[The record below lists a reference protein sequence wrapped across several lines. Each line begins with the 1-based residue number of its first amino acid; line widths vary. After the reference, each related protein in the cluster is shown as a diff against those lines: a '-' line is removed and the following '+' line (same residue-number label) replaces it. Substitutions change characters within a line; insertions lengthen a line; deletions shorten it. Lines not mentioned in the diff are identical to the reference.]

1 MVEIKINGK
10 PFSAKTL
17 EESFMFAAAEQLRQ
31 KLGAIR
37 HPETGEFPTI
47 VITGTSLADF
57 KIQLEG
63 SPELLAI
70 AQARLAGES
79 TKSEANT
86 VNEGMENM
94 SKQEP
99 PTVFLSFAFEDHDLA
114 ERIANALMS
123 QGIDTWWAGW
133 CISAGD
139 SIRQKIDEG
148 LSSCTHFIV
157 LLTPASV
164 DKPWVRQEMDAGL
177 MRKLNSATKFIALRS
192 GLAASAL
199 PPLLQGSLSP
209 EVDATSFDVKQLI
222 NDIHGISKKPALGP
236 APAIVR
242 QAKDMQTGYSAAA
255 STLAKYFVEITD
267 FGRKFEPF
275 AKVEDIS
282 AATELSNDDIVDAAH
297 ELSGL
302 LTVHQFGN
310 IYPEE
315 ELFVRFD
322 KFWKPWDPAADA
334 LTIATHLNN
343 DETFPTHPEEIA
355 RVLGWESRR
364 LNPALAFLCQRKLVD
379 ERRMLDTGPWLVSSI
394 RKTDATRRFV
404 KSRQ

>member
-1 MVEIKINGK
+1 M
-10 PFSAKTL
+10 
-17 EESFMFAAAEQLRQ
+17 
-31 KLGAIR
+31 
-37 HPETGEFPTI
+37 
-47 VITGTSLADF
+47 
-57 KIQLEG
+57 
-63 SPELLAI
+63 
-70 AQARLAGES
+70 
-79 TKSEANT
+79 
-86 VNEGMENM
+86 
-94 SKQEP
+94 
-99 PTVFLSFAFEDHDLA
+99 
-114 ERIANALMS
+114 
-123 QGIDTWWAGW
+123 
-133 CISAGD
+133 
-139 SIRQKIDEG
+139 
-148 LSSCTHFIV
+148 

-177 MRKLNSATKFIALRS
+177 IRKLSSGAKFIALRS
-192 GLAASAL
+192 GLSPSAL

-209 EVDATSFDVKQLI
+209 AVDATSFDVNQLI

-242 QAKDMQTGYSAAA
+242 QAKGAQTGYSAAA

-267 FGRKFEPF
+267 LGRKFEPF

-282 AATELSNDDIVDAAH
+282 AATGLSNDDIVDAAH

-302 LTVHQFGN
+302 VTVHQLGSF
-310 IYPEE
+310 YPEE

-343 DETFPTHPEEIA
+343 DDAFPPRAEEIA
-355 RVLGWESRR
+355 SILGWEPRR
-364 LNPALAFLCQRKLVD
+364 INPALAFLCQRKLVH
-379 ERRMLDTGPWLVSSI
+379 EIRAINTGPWLVNAI

>member
-17 EESFMFAAAEQLRQ
+17 EKSFMFAAAEQLRQ

-47 VITGTSLADF
+47 VITGTSLEDF

-70 AQARLAGES
+70 AQARMVGES
-79 TKSEANT
+79 INNEAKI
-86 VNEGMENM
+86 VDEGEGNM
-94 SKQEP
+94 SSQTP
-99 PTVFLSFAFEDHDLA
+99 PMVFLSFAFEDHDLA
-114 ERIANALMS
+114 ERIANALIA

-133 CISAGD
+133 CISSGD

-164 DKPWVRQEMDAGL
+164 DKPWVLQEMDAGL
-177 MRKLNSATKFIALRS
+177 IRKLNSAAKFIALRS
-192 GLAASAL
+192 GLAPSAL

-209 EVDATSFDVKQLI
+209 EVDAMSFDVKQLI
-222 NDIHGISKKPALGP
+222 NDIHGISRKPALGP

-242 QAKDMQTGYSAAA
+242 QAKEAQTGYSAAA
-255 STLAKYFVEITD
+255 STLAKYFVEISGL
-267 FGRKFEPF
+267 GRKFEPF
-275 AKVEDIS
+275 AEVEDIS
-282 AATELSNDDIVDAAH
+282 ASTGLSNDDIVDAAH

-302 LTVHQFGN
+302 VTVHQLGN

-343 DETFPTHPEEIA
+343 DDAFPPRPEEIA
-355 RVLGWESRR
+355 SILGWEPRR
-364 LNPALAFLCQRKLVD
+364 INPALAFLCQRKLVD
-379 ERRMLDTGPWLVSSI
+379 EIRTMDTGPWLVSTI

>member
-17 EESFMFAAAEQLRQ
+17 EEGFIFAAAEQLRE

-47 VITGTSLADF
+47 AIIGTSLADF
-57 KIQLEG
+57 KIQVEG

-79 TKSEANT
+79 INNEAEI
-86 VNEGMENM
+86 VNDGEGNM
-94 SKQEP
+94 TNKEP
-99 PTVFLSFAFEDHDLA
+99 PKVFLSFAFEDQDLA
-114 ERIANALMS
+114 ERIANALIS

-133 CISAGD
+133 CISSGD

-148 LSSCTHFIV
+148 LSGCTHFIV

-177 MRKLNSATKFIALRS
+177 IRKLSSGTKFIALRS
-192 GLAASAL
+192 GLVPSAL

-209 EVDATSFDVKQLI
+209 AVDATSFDVSQLI

-236 APAIVR
+236 APTIVR
-242 QAKDMQTGYSAAA
+242 QGKEAQTGYSAAA
-255 STLAKYFVEITD
+255 SILAKYFVEITD
-267 FGRKFEPF
+267 LGRKFEPF

-282 AATELSNDDIVDAAH
+282 AATGLSHDDIVDAAH

-302 LTVHQFGN
+302 VTVHQLGS

-343 DETFPTHPEEIA
+343 DDAFPSRPEEIA
-355 RVLGWESRR
+355 HILGWEPRR
-364 LNPALAFLCQRKLVD
+364 LNPALAFLCQRKLVQD
-379 ERRMLDTGPWLVSSI
+379 MRAINTGPWLVNAV